1 MLPQPLLMEMVLT
14 GDLYP
19 IETFHGLGF
28 INYLE
33 DTPDAVRA
41 RASAL
46 AERIRDNAPLS
57 VMAGKESILTAMSA
71 GCDAGMALAHN
82 IYRAAYAS
90 EDAQEG
96 PRAFA
101 EKRKPVW
108 KGR

>member
-14 GDLYP
+14 GSLLP
-19 IETFHGLGF
+19 IERLAEVGFVNHLG
-28 INYLE
+28 

-41 RASAL
+41 QAHRL
-46 AERIRDNAPLS
+46 AAQIRDNAPLTVAAAKRS
-57 VMAGKESILTAMSA
+57 LRDAESL
-71 GCDAGMALAHN
+71 GCDNADHLFEPV
-82 IYRAAYAS
+82 YRS

-101 EKRKPVW
+101 EKRQPVW